1 MVDAGT
7 FIYYNAYELLR
18 YSVTLA
24 ILKIFGFAN
33 LLCKL
38 LHYTKN
44 PGNCNLLQSPGRN
57 IFVPRYHPHSDCK
70 ADTLPLCNGSTRA
83 GLLCVHLAG
92 SEAKRALSRAKPLA
106 AAAVLSV

>member
-7 FIYYNAYELLR
+7 FIYYSAYELLR

-33 LLCKL
+33 LFCKL

-57 IFVPRYHPHSDCK
+57 IFVPRYHPHSIHIWI
-70 ADTLPLCNGSTRA
+70 TLWL
-83 GLLCVHLAG
+83 
-92 SEAKRALSRAKPLA
+92 
-106 AAAVLSV
+106 

>member
-18 YSVTLA
+18 YSVTIA

-33 LLCKL
+33 LFCKL

-57 IFVPRYHPHSDCK
+57 IFVPRYHPHS
-70 ADTLPLCNGSTRA
+70 AFFHESPLESLQQDS
-83 GLLCVHLAG
+83 GL
-92 SEAKRALSRAKPLA
+92 
-106 AAAVLSV
+106 